1 MLGDITL
8 GQFFPGNSVVHR
20 IDPRM
25 KLLLTLV
32 YIVAIFLIQGFL
44 GYGVLLVFL
53 VSATLLSRLKPSFLL
68 KSIKPILFIV
78 VFTFVLNLF
87 FVRGDTVLFSW
98 WIFKLTLESLLYA
111 AFMSLRLVF
120 LILGTSLLTFTTSPI
135 ALTDALERVLKPLKY
150 IRFPVHEM
158 SMMMTIALRFIP
170 TLLEE
175 TDKDH
180 EGPVRQRRGFL
191 TPETCCNGPNPWC
204 RCWCRCSS
212 APSAART
219 SWPWPWKPAA
229 TTAARAA
236 PA

>member
-87 FVRGDTVLFSW
+87 FVRGDTMLFSW

-135 ALTDALERVLKPLKY
+135 ALTDALERVLKLSL
-150 IRFPVHEM
+150 IH
-158 SMMMTIALRFIP
+158 
-170 TLLEE
+170 
-175 TDKDH
+175 
-180 EGPVRQRRGFL
+180 
-191 TPETCCNGPNPWC
+191 N
-204 RCWCRCSS
+204 
-212 APSAART
+212 
-219 SWPWPWKPAA
+219 
-229 TTAARAA
+229 
-236 PA
+236 

>member
-120 LILGTSLLTFTTSPI
+120 LILGYLALDLHHPRPSP
-135 ALTDALERVLKPLKY
+135 
-150 IRFPVHEM
+150 
-158 SMMMTIALRFIP
+158 
-170 TLLEE
+170 
-175 TDKDH
+175 
-180 EGPVRQRRGFL
+180 
-191 TPETCCNGPNPWC
+191 
-204 RCWCRCSS
+204 
-212 APSAART
+212 
-219 SWPWPWKPAA
+219 
-229 TTAARAA
+229 
-236 PA
+236 